1 MVYTSP
7 APRSRATAPAP
18 SQIDEADFTA
28 LLDPALVRAA
38 RLIYT
43 TYYEVH
49 PGLVQRPLGVAI
61 NRFNHR
67 GKLIFSGKPILLPQ
81 ECFVPFSQI
90 ESDLY

>member
-1 MVYTSP
+1 MVYTSQP
-7 APRSRATAPAP
+7 KSQAKPTSRVDD
-18 SQIDEADFTA
+18 SDFTA
-28 LLDPALVRAA
+28 LLDPALIRAA

-61 NRFNHR
+61 NRFNYR
-67 GKLIFSGKPILLPQ
+67 GKLIFSGKPVLLPQ

-90 ESDLY
+90 ESELY